1 MSFHRPLLLL
11 LLALPILHG
20 FWLWVRRG
28 RPLVV
33 PFDHRPAADHRGWRR
48 GAIAAETLVSLLL
61 VVVVLL
67 LAGPRQPA
75 PPKGERVLNNI
86 VFCLDVSGSMS
97 AQVSAGVSRFD
108 AAMKAI
114 EAFCTHRTGDSFG
127 LTIFGSEFLHWIP
140 PTLELSAIRHAAPFL
155 RPGRLPSWFGGTMIA
170 KALDGC
176 CDRLAATPEGDRA
189 LILVTDGASGD
200 FDGTREREVARR
212 LADARIRV
220 YTILIGPGASPG
232 VSYIAGAT
240 GGRVF
245 QAADPSALAF
255 VFQEIDRM
263 QKAQF
268 KPVASDWVEVT
279 QPFCLAGLGCLGL
292 FLLTQFGLRFTPW

>member
-28 RPLVV
+28 QPLAL
-33 PFDHRPAADHRGWRR
+33 PFDHRPAADRPWWRR
-48 GAIAAETLVSLLL
+48 AAIAAETLVALLL
-61 VVVVLL
+61 AVVVLL

-86 VFCLDVSGSMS
+86 VFCLDVSGSM
-97 AQVSAGVSRFD
+97 AAPVAPGMTRFD

-114 EAFCTHRTGDSFG
+114 EAFCTHRAGDSFG

-140 PTLELSAIRHAAPFL
+140 PTRELSAIRHAAPFL
-155 RPGRLPSWFGGTMIA
+155 RPGRLPNWFGGTMIA
-170 KALDGC
+170 KALVGC
-176 CDRLAATPEGDRA
+176 CDRLAATTDGDRA
-189 LILVTDGASGD
+189 IILVTDGASGD
-200 FDGTREREVARR
+200 FDGAREREVARR
-212 LADARIRV
+212 LADERIRV
-220 YTILIGPGASPG
+220 YTILIGGGASPG
-232 VSYIAGAT
+232 VAYIAGAT

-245 QAADPSALAF
+245 PAADPSALSF

-263 QKAQF
+263 QKANF
-268 KPVASDWVEVT
+268 KPVASDWVDVT
-279 QPFCLAGLGCLGL
+279 APFCFAGAGFLGL
-292 FLLTQFGLRFTPW
+292 FLLAQFGLRFTPW